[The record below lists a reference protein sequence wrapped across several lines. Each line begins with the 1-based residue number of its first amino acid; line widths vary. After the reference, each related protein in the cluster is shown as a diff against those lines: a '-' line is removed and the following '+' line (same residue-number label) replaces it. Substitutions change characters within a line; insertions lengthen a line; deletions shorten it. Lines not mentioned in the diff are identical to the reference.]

1 MTHPASDI
9 SAPYRPWPHRLAVA
23 LVCATFPLIWVGGLV
38 TTYEAG
44 MAVPDWP
51 NTYGYNLFL
60 YPPSTWL
67 SGPFDLFIEH
77 GHRLLG
83 AAVGLLTLATA
94 ATLWRQD
101 ARVAV
106 RRLAV
111 AAVGLVIL
119 QGLLGGLR
127 VLADERLLAQAHG
140 CTGPAFFAVAVA
152 LAVCTSRAWLSP
164 GTPRAWPGGDALRR
178 LALTTTLVAYL
189 QLVLGSWLRHMPP
202 GWSHAAFQAAVLAH
216 LAMAAVLTAHVLAL
230 ALRCRRLPADL
241 AWVSRRGAVLAAL
254 LVAQLALGSATWVSN
269 YGWPAWARRWA
280 FTEGYVVTAESMSQ
294 ALVTTAHV
302 ATGSLILVVALSVA
316 LAAWRWLE
324 GTAGAA
330 IDRGRTGIWGEA
342 A

>member
-1 MTHPASDI
+1 M
-9 SAPYRPWPHRLAVA
+9 
-23 LVCATFPLIWVGGLV
+23 V

-60 YPPSTWL
+60 YPLATWL
-67 SGPFDLFIEH
+67 GGPFDLFIEH

-83 AAVGLLTLATA
+83 SAVGLLTLGTA
-94 ATLWRQD
+94 AALWRQD
-101 ARVAV
+101 SRPGV
-106 RRLAV
+106 RRLAL
-111 AAVGLVIL
+111 AAVGLVML
-119 QGLLGGLR
+119 QGLLGGVR
-127 VLADERLLAQAHG
+127 VLANERLLAQAHG
-140 CTGPAFFAVAVA
+140 CTGPVFFAVAVA
-152 LAVCTSRAWLSP
+152 LAACTSRAWLSP
-164 GTPRAWPGGDALRR
+164 VGTRVWPGGDVVRR

-216 LAMAAVLTAHVLAL
+216 LAMASVLTAHVLAL
-230 ALRCRRLPADL
+230 AFRCRRLPPDL
-241 AWVSRRGAVLAAL
+241 QWIGRRAAILAAL
-254 LVAQLALGSATWVSN
+254 LLAQLALGSGTWVAN

-280 FTEGYVVTAESMSQ
+280 ATEGYVVTAESMTQ

-302 ATGSLILVVALSVA
+302 ATGSLILVCALSVA

-324 GTAGAA
+324 GSAEAPV
-330 IDRGRTGIWGEA
+330 GRARPGIWGEA